1 MQESRGAGQRL
12 EGTLRRLQG
21 GTRSIQNAEDRVGE
35 KWVKTDEASHIPDSQ
50 DNIPGSWMSSLL
62 STFLAGSL

>member
-21 GTRSIQNAEDRVGE
+21 GTWSVQNAEGRVGE
-35 KWVKTDEASHIPDSQ
+35 KWAQ
-50 DNIPGSWMSSLL
+50 DR
-62 STFLAGSL
+62 

>member
-12 EGTLRRLQG
+12 EGTPRRLQG
-21 GTRSIQNAEDRVGE
+21 GTWSIQNAEGRVGE
-35 KWVKTDEASHIPDSQ
+35 KWVKTDEAAHIPDSQ
-50 DNIPGSWMSSLL
+50 GNIPGSWMSSLL